1 MFERLNSDWIKCGQI
16 SLFVSATRK
25 SSDCNHYDLG
35 IRGPIIM
42 RPEFTDAA
50 DDADDDD
57 DDDDIQTAMAFYSV
71 F

>member
-1 MFERLNSDWIKCGQI
+1 
-16 SLFVSATRK
+16 
-25 SSDCNHYDLG
+25 
-35 IRGPIIM
+35 M